1 MSNAFID
8 LTRRRHLVALLA
20 CAAMPCRVVAQ
31 QRPVSLTVGV
41 VPQQS
46 AVDLARDWIPMLQE
60 VGRRAGIQLDFRT
73 APDIPTFED
82 RVLAGAYDL
91 AYMNPYHYTVFSRSP
106 GYKAFLKEKNRKL
119 VGIIVVRKDSP
130 VQSLDQ
136 LAGQVVGF
144 PAPAAF
150 AASILPRAEFS
161 RRGIDIQ
168 ARFVSSHDS
177 AYRGV
182 AQGLFAAGGGVQR
195 TLEALDPA
203 VAGQLRVL
211 TTTAPYTPHALA
223 IHPRVDE
230 ALATRLLQAF
240 TGLADDEA
248 GRRVLKPLAFKGLE
262 AAQDDEWGS
271 IRRLKLEQVVGT
283 QARKSARP

>member
-1 MSNAFID
+1 MPHLLVDPA
-8 LTRRRHLVALLA
+8 RRRHLAALLG
-20 CAAMPCRVVAQ
+20 CAALPLKLAAQ
-31 QRPVSLTVGV
+31 DRPAGLTVGV

-46 AVDLARDWIPMLQE
+46 AADLASDWIPMLQE
-60 VGRRAGIQLDFRT
+60 AGRRAGLKLVFRT

-91 AYMNPYHYTVFSRSP
+91 AYMNPYHYTVFSRTP
-106 GYKAFLKEKNRKL
+106 GYKAFAKEKGRKL

-130 VQSLDQ
+130 VQSLEQ

-182 AQGLFAAGGGVQR
+182 AQGIFAAGGGVQR
-195 TLEALDPA
+195 TLEAMDPA
-203 VAGQLRVL
+203 IANQLRVL

-223 IHPRVDE
+223 IHPRVDA
-230 ALATRLLQAF
+230 ALAARLLQAF
-240 TGLADDEA
+240 ISLADDEA
-248 GRRVLKPLAFKGLE
+248 GQHVLQPLAFKGLE
-262 AAQDDEWGS
+262 AAQDSEWDS
-271 IRRLKLEQVVGT
+271 IRRLKLDQSIGT
-283 QARKSARP
+283 PAGKSPKP